1 MSAQT
6 VVVPH
11 SFTEA
16 EKTELVSTW
25 KEIEAAPISHADA
38 IAQGKDTYI
47 PVETRKQWLADA
59 SKYLASEDKVTTY
72 TVTPIQQQATVSQN
86 VPSGPLEGIFGFK
99 GVAIVNPLT
108 GQHFYETTGQRGEKL
123 VTVATFVAPVGVAVG
138 AAKLG
143 LGRASSLLAQT
154 ALGGGLAAGSEYV
167 ATGQVTAQTVALGM
181 AGGVAFGVVGGK
193 VNTLLKLTGGGVK
206 PVLGRVA
213 VNAALGAGFGAG
225 EEYITTRQVTPIGVA
240 SGVAFGAAFGVVGE
254 AAVYSASKLNTR
266 YGLSERPVVK
276 RLSGAVASFDEGIG
290 GVPASRVVGGREL
303 AVETA
308 KGSDVKLA
316 RITQLDVE
324 STRIS
329 KSQAELFR
337 GASAKE
343 ISFAGVERRTVLVGG
358 EAPEPSFVKPVYRK
372 GAVKD
377 YVVDID
383 SVLAYESERAVA
395 STLTK
400 VGEDKTALAY
410 LNQFRES
417 RQFESTR
424 VAQPYIESAAGK
436 DVLWMREQRTNV
448 PLRDAPVSVSK
459 VFQEYNAVKTVKL
472 RSGIGQVGDA
482 KDSNVLMLT
491 KRVKASGA
499 VPEGKVVY
507 QREITGVQVRGTID
521 ESLGINAIKALPKDV
536 QGKLYTKMG
545 GGVYG
550 DLPLEYENM
559 LRAGAKSK
567 AGNFDAIPGLVN
579 AEKTFISKQKP
590 FSASKPK
597 MPIEPTDG
605 KGLVSVGKAKSVI
618 NGKVDLAEGI
628 LSVAPKTSGLSIRE
642 SIAGLASTSGLGY
655 EKAKTQE
662 APTLAMGGFSE
673 KTVNPFTRFRGKS
686 YYKQAVQA
694 EEETVI
700 SYPSGSGLRQPVGVA
715 GRGKVGGVAGV
726 SSAYIFGVGI
736 GKAEDTFSLLTTK
749 VAVGTSFKHKGA
761 VLTGQVSAFDT
772 KLTEEV
778 APFVGYR
785 SATDVFSDTVLRTEP
800 VPKPVF
806 ETKQVTTTVND
817 LFGLPP
823 GAYGKFAFPLSEG
836 KFEGGGF
843 GDSFGRKRRAG
854 TRRKRYPILSAKEF
868 LDL

>member
-6 VVVPH
+6 VTVPKTF
-11 SFTEA
+11 SEA
-16 EKTELVSTW
+16 EKSQIVSTW
-25 KEIEAAPISHADA
+25 KEIEAAPISSADA
-38 IAQGKDTYI
+38 IAQGKEYYI
-47 PVETRKQWLADA
+47 PAETRQQWLSDA
-59 SKYLASEDKVTTY
+59 SKYLASEERVTTY
-72 TVTPIQQQATVSQN
+72 TVTPIQQAAAPMDTPTGV
-86 VPSGPLEGIFGFK
+86 FGFK
-99 GVAIVNPLT
+99 GIARVNPLT
-108 GQHFYETTGQRGEKL
+108 GKGEFESQQQIASKL

-181 AGGVAFGVVGGK
+181 AGGVAFGVVGSK

-206 PVLGRVA
+206 PALGRVA

-240 SGVAFGAAFGVVGE
+240 SGAAFGAAFGVVGE

-276 RLSGAVASFDEGIG
+276 RLSGAVASFDESIG

-358 EAPEPSFVKPVYRK
+358 EAPEPSFVKPVYQK
-372 GAVKD
+372 GVAKD
-377 YVVDID
+377 YVVDFD
-383 SVLAYESERAVA
+383 AVLASESEQAVA
-395 STLTK
+395 STLKK
-400 VGEDKTALAY
+400 VGEDKAALAY

-436 DVLWMREQRTNV
+436 DVLWLREQRTNV
-448 PLRDAPVSVSK
+448 PLRDAPISISK
-459 VFQEYNAVKTVKL
+459 VFQDYNAVKTVKL

-482 KDSNVLMLT
+482 KDSNILMLT

-499 VPEGKVVY
+499 VPEGKVIY
-507 QREITGVQVRGTID
+507 QREITGVQLRGTVD
-521 ESLGINAIKALPKDV
+521 ESLSIDAIRALPKDV
-536 QGKLYTKMG
+536 QSKLYTKMG

-605 KGLVSVGKAKSVI
+605 KGLVEVDKAKSVI

-642 SIAGLASTSGLGY
+642 STAGIASVSGLNY
-655 EKAKTQE
+655 EQAKTQE
-662 APTLAMGGFSE
+662 TPSLAMGGFSE

-726 SSAYIFGVGI
+726 SSASIFGVGI
-736 GKAEDTFSLLTTK
+736 GKAEDTFSLLTPK

-785 SATDVFSDTVLRTEP
+785 SATDVFSDTVLRTGP
-800 VPKPVF
+800 VPKSVF

-823 GAYGKFAFPLSEG
+823 GAYGKFAFPISEG
-836 KFEGGGF
+836 KFEAGGF

>member
-11 SFTEA
+11 SFTDA

-25 KEIEAAPISHADA
+25 KEIEAAPISNEDA

-108 GQHFYETTGQRGEKL
+108 GQHGYETTGQRGEKL

-448 PLRDAPVSVSK
+448 PLRDAPISVSK

-507 QREITGVQVRGTID
+507 QREITGVQVRGIID

-605 KGLVSVGKAKSVI
+605 KGLVEVDKAKSVI

-642 SIAGLASTSGLGY
+642 STAGLASTSGLGY

-726 SSAYIFGVGI
+726 SSASIFGVGI
-736 GKAEDTFSLLTTK
+736 GKAEDTFSLLTPK

-823 GAYGKFAFPLSEG
+823 GAYGKFAFPISEG
-836 KFEGGGF
+836 KFEAGGF

>member
-6 VVVPH
+6 VTVPKTF
-11 SFTEA
+11 SEA
-16 EKTELVSTW
+16 EKSQIVSTW
-25 KEIEAAPISHADA
+25 QEIEAAPISSADA
-38 IAQGKDTYI
+38 IAQGKEYYI
-47 PVETRKQWLADA
+47 PAETRQQWLSDA
-59 SKYLASEDKVTTY
+59 SKYLAAEERVTTY
-72 TVTPIQQQATVSQN
+72 TVTPVQQQAAAPMDTPTGV
-86 VPSGPLEGIFGFK
+86 FGFK
-99 GVAIVNPLT
+99 GIARVNPLT
-108 GQHFYETTGQRGEKL
+108 GEVDFESQQQRASKL

-206 PVLGRVA
+206 PALGRVA

-240 SGVAFGAAFGVVGE
+240 SGAAFGAAFGVVGE

-358 EAPEPSFVKPVYRK
+358 EAPEPSFVKPVYQK
-372 GAVKD
+372 GVAKD
-377 YVVDID
+377 YVVDFD
-383 SVLAYESERAVA
+383 AVLASESEQAVA
-395 STLTK
+395 STLTR
-400 VGEDKTALAY
+400 VGEGKAASAY
-410 LNQFRES
+410 INQFKDVRP
-417 RQFESTR
+417 FESTR

-436 DVLWMREQRTNV
+436 DVLWMLEQRTNV
-448 PLRDAPVSVSK
+448 PLRDAPISVSK
-459 VFQEYNAVKTVKL
+459 VFQDYNAVKTVKL

-499 VPEGKVVY
+499 VPEGKIVY

-521 ESLGINAIKALPKDV
+521 ESLSIDAIKALPKDV

-545 GGVYG
+545 GGVKG

-567 AGNFDAIPGLVN
+567 AGNFDAIPGLVD

-605 KGLVSVGKAKSVI
+605 KGLVEVGKSKSVI
-618 NGKVDLAEGI
+618 NGKVDLAEGV

-642 SIAGLASTSGLGY
+642 STAGIASVSGLNY
-655 EKAKTQE
+655 EQAKTQE
-662 APTLAMGGFSE
+662 TPSLAMGGFSE

-715 GRGKVGGVAGV
+715 GRSKVGGVAGV
-726 SSAYIFGVGI
+726 SSASIFGVGI
-736 GKAEDTFSLLTTK
+736 GKAEDTFSLLTPK

-761 VLTGQVSAFDT
+761 VLTGQVSAFDK

-778 APFVGYR
+778 APFVGYH
-785 SATDVFSDTVLRTEP
+785 SATDVVLFSDTVLRAEP

-806 ETKQVTTTVND
+806 ETKQVTTTDD

-823 GAYGKFAFPLSEG
+823 GAYGKFAFPISEG
-836 KFEGGGF
+836 KFEAGGF